1 MSHKRILCKQLAEF
15 QNDNKICLDLSFQSE
30 ERWNDTQRR
39 KYINSLLSDSCPT
52 PVVLAD
58 VKSCMEYCKKQF
70 GDDSADYLYFKD
82 KDENGYEFISI
93 DGNNRSRALKRFIKG
108 EFGLSIKGDLKIK
121 NIEQEAYKTW
131 KPTKS
136 TRFYN
141 TLPQY
146 IKTHF
151 DHNVYVIV
159 YKVGEASLADLCD
172 LFLCINDGVTLN
184 PQEKRNAIVC
194 QLADIVRLL
203 SKDFD
208 EFFSLYWTKDSKNR
222 RNHQE
227 FIVSLFVHVTRLT
240 SGNINKQERDSAYSD
255 DSDELKNVK
264 KVRDTLRVA
273 SECCTNY
280 DKGGK
285 LLPNEAT
292 RVDLCM
298 IIHYLLS
305 SNNKITNKRKFF
317 EWFVESYNEAKN
329 AKDENGNN
337 VILWHNGNGLDPRD
351 YAGVQRSYDSG
362 HRNARLEVYVK
373 ALSKLDDDVII
384 QKDSKR
390 SFNFKIRPQLWFNQ
404 QKKCAISGKVIP
416 LESIMDGNIT
426 HVDHIVPH
434 AKGGETIIENAQ
446 LVFADENLNKSDDV
460 PVGSL

>member
-1 MSHKRILCKQLAEF
+1 MHQRIPAKRIAEL
-15 QNDNKICLDLSFQSE
+15 QNDDKIFLDLSFQSE

-39 KYINSLLSDSCPT
+39 KYVKSLLSNSCPT
-52 PVVLAD
+52 PIVLAD
-58 VKSCMEYCKKQF
+58 VQSCMKYCEDTY
-70 GDDSADYLYFKD
+70 GVDSADYLYFKE
-82 KDENGYEFISI
+82 KDDVGYQYISI
-93 DGNNRSRALKRFIKG
+93 DGNNRSRTIGRFVKNN
-108 EFGLSIKGDLKIK
+108 FGLSPTEHKISG
-121 NIEQEAYKTW
+121 IEQPAYRNW
-131 KPTKS
+131 KPTNS
-136 TRFYN
+136 SRTYSA
-141 TLPQY
+141 LPDF

-151 DHNVYVIV
+151 DNNVCVIV
-159 YKVGEASLADLCD
+159 YKVTEASLTDLCE
-172 LFLCINDGVTLN
+172 LFININDGVTLN

-264 KVRDTLRVA
+264 KVRDILRVA

-292 RVDLCM
+292 RVDFCM

-362 HRNARLEVYVK
+362 HRNARLEIYVK